1 MITVF
6 FICFFIL
13 RSGQNY
19 PAAGEFT
26 ARSAGGLYSRKADP
40 DRMSECCVQTGPDV
54 IFNTDMEWLPAHE
67 RVRTCCFHNT
77 KLPLLAQCRAG
88 NGLRRT
94 IWWRKNM
101 RECPPDGSAPV
112 SAGTVRARKYF
123 CSCWRFPLSQRCLA
137 CTRFWRTDMQT
148 LTRVL
153 PPLRLIMFCQSGENP
168 AQFPDTD
175 GLCVEDCVRLRTP
188 EGLLDRLRRWPG
200 AMVISAGRPSTQLLL
215 WQQVF
220 QCYPRTVVFCSS
232 NAFLPIDVSV
242 EGYFRHLRLVKRA
255 MPVRVLARM
264 AELAIWSSVQASPY
278 KEEMKN
284 ALSVP
289 ELVMEINSRT
299 LVRLLSERL
308 PKQGRRVLGLLLS
321 GCSPEMTARILGTG
335 VRQVW
340 LAEQTLK
347 QRWDI
352 PSGIPLLDAIRIRM
366 PDVNRDINQ
375 QIVLVKAAASNAS
388 DLR

>member
-1 MITVF
+1 
-6 FICFFIL
+6 
-13 RSGQNY
+13 
-19 PAAGEFT
+19 
-26 ARSAGGLYSRKADP
+26 
-40 DRMSECCVQTGPDV
+40 
-54 IFNTDMEWLPAHE
+54 
-67 RVRTCCFHNT
+67 
-77 KLPLLAQCRAG
+77 
-88 NGLRRT
+88 
-94 IWWRKNM
+94 
-101 RECPPDGSAPV
+101 
-112 SAGTVRARKYF
+112 
-123 CSCWRFPLSQRCLA
+123 
-137 CTRFWRTDMQT
+137 MQT

-168 AQFPDTD
+168 AQFPDTG
-175 GLCVEDCVRLRTP
+175 GLCVEDSVRLRTP

-220 QCYPRTVVFCSS
+220 QRYPRTVVFCSS
-232 NAFLPIDVSV
+232 NAFLPVDVSV
-242 EGYFRHLRLVKRA
+242 EGYFRHLRLIKCA
-255 MPVRVLARM
+255 MPVRVLVRM
-264 AELAIWSSVQASPY
+264 AELAMWSSVQTSLY
-278 KEEMKN
+278 EEEMKN
-284 ALSVP
+284 VLSVP

-321 GCSPEMTARILGTG
+321 GCSPEMTARMLGTG

-352 PSGIPLLDAIRIRM
+352 PAGVPLPDAVRIRM
-366 PDVNRDINQ
+366 PDVNPDINQ
-375 QIVLVKAAASNAS
+375 PIALVKAGAGNAS

>member
-1 MITVF
+1 
-6 FICFFIL
+6 
-13 RSGQNY
+13 
-19 PAAGEFT
+19 
-26 ARSAGGLYSRKADP
+26 
-40 DRMSECCVQTGPDV
+40 
-54 IFNTDMEWLPAHE
+54 
-67 RVRTCCFHNT
+67 
-77 KLPLLAQCRAG
+77 
-88 NGLRRT
+88 
-94 IWWRKNM
+94 
-101 RECPPDGSAPV
+101 
-112 SAGTVRARKYF
+112 
-123 CSCWRFPLSQRCLA
+123 
-137 CTRFWRTDMQT
+137 MQT

-232 NAFLPIDVSV
+232 NAFLPVDVSV

-278 KEEMKN
+278 KE
-284 ALSVP
+284 
-289 ELVMEINSRT
+289 EINSRT

>member
-1 MITVF
+1 
-6 FICFFIL
+6 
-13 RSGQNY
+13 
-19 PAAGEFT
+19 
-26 ARSAGGLYSRKADP
+26 
-40 DRMSECCVQTGPDV
+40 
-54 IFNTDMEWLPAHE
+54 
-67 RVRTCCFHNT
+67 
-77 KLPLLAQCRAG
+77 
-88 NGLRRT
+88 
-94 IWWRKNM
+94 
-101 RECPPDGSAPV
+101 
-112 SAGTVRARKYF
+112 
-123 CSCWRFPLSQRCLA
+123 
-137 CTRFWRTDMQT
+137 
-148 LTRVL
+148 
-153 PPLRLIMFCQSGENP
+153 
-168 AQFPDTD
+168 
-175 GLCVEDCVRLRTP
+175 
-188 EGLLDRLRRWPG
+188 
-200 AMVISAGRPSTQLLL
+200 
-215 WQQVF
+215 
-220 QCYPRTVVFCSS
+220 
-232 NAFLPIDVSV
+232 
-242 EGYFRHLRLVKRA
+242 
-255 MPVRVLARM
+255 M

>member
-1 MITVF
+1 
-6 FICFFIL
+6 
-13 RSGQNY
+13 
-19 PAAGEFT
+19 
-26 ARSAGGLYSRKADP
+26 
-40 DRMSECCVQTGPDV
+40 
-54 IFNTDMEWLPAHE
+54 
-67 RVRTCCFHNT
+67 
-77 KLPLLAQCRAG
+77 
-88 NGLRRT
+88 
-94 IWWRKNM
+94 
-101 RECPPDGSAPV
+101 
-112 SAGTVRARKYF
+112 
-123 CSCWRFPLSQRCLA
+123 
-137 CTRFWRTDMQT
+137 MQT

-168 AQFPDTD
+168 AQFPDTG

-220 QCYPRTVVFCSS
+220 QRYPRTVVFCSS
-232 NAFLPIDVSV
+232 NAFLPVDVSV
-242 EGYFRHLRLVKRA
+242 EGYFRHLRLIKRA
-255 MPVRVLARM
+255 MSVRVLARM
-264 AELAIWSSVQASPY
+264 AELAIWSSLQTSPY
-278 KEEMKN
+278 EEEMKN

-289 ELVMEINSRT
+289 ALVMEINSRT

-321 GCSPEMTARILGTG
+321 GCSPEMTARMLGTG

-352 PSGIPLLDAIRIRM
+352 PTGVPLSDAVRIRI
-366 PDVNRDINQ
+366 PDVGPDISQ
-375 QIVLVKAAASNAS
+375 QSALVKTGAGNAP
-388 DLR
+388 DLC